1 MFYSRLLAG
10 LRVPF
15 LVGQRDRYASWRCA
29 CRELRYR
36 RLIIAF
42 IFWDPVFSLIW
53 SELSWMPIH
62 VLRIGHSI
70 SST

>member
-1 MFYSRLLAG
+1 VFYSRLLAG

-42 IFWDPVFSLIW
+42 IFMRQISLQD
-53 SELSWMPIH
+53 LP
-62 VLRIGHSI
+62 R
-70 SST
+70 